1 MRSTAPGASRRSPPR
16 PSCRCSSM
24 RLRAGSRTATRC
36 PPTGPT
42 SATSTTASSPAGCG
56 TSVSCSPRATCPR
69 APRSPWITATCSHP
83 GRKKISSI
91 RPPARKSSACPG
103 PTVSPPVPVPSPAC
117 WPAPP
122 SDTAMFD
129 IPTLETA
136 RLRLTALSASH
147 FDDYAAMLAD
157 PASTRW
163 VGDGEPL
170 DRGHAW
176 RSLAMLL
183 GHWQLRGYGMWALE
197 LKDSGVFAGRA
208 GLMYPEGW
216 PDIELGWMLKD
227 SGVFAGRAGL
237 MYPE

>member
-1 MRSTAPGASRRSPPR
+1 
-16 PSCRCSSM
+16 
-24 RLRAGSRTATRC
+24 
-36 PPTGPT
+36 
-42 SATSTTASSPAGCG
+42 
-56 TSVSCSPRATCPR
+56 
-69 APRSPWITATCSHP
+69 
-83 GRKKISSI
+83 
-91 RPPARKSSACPG
+91 
-103 PTVSPPVPVPSPAC
+103 
-117 WPAPP
+117 
-122 SDTAMFD
+122 MFD

-157 PASTRW
+157 PTSTRW

-197 LKDSGVFAGRA
+197 LKDSGAFAGRA

-216 PDIELGWMLKD
+216 PDIELGWMLKSEYRHHGYATEACHAILD
-227 SGVFAGRAGL
+227 FAWNQLRTQRVISLVRVGNEASDRLAERLGGEHIEDMDFCGSYNHVFAYYPPYRESRRAA
-237 MYPE
+237 YA